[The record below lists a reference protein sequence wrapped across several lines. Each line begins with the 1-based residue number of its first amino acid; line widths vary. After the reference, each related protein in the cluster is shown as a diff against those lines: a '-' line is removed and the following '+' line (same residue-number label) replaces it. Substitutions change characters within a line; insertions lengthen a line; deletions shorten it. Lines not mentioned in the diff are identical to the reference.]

1 MSFYLQGS
9 KKQCFCSSFVQLFD
23 FLSFAPKWY
32 LHTQSSITTNFGGVM
47 SIIIIMLTIVTT
59 INSFIDF
66 IQAENGTFSV
76 RQIFQSGSVRL
87 PMTENFDV
95 IILIDKTSIIN
106 WDSQYKK
113 IDFGFYFNEDN
124 RRLFQLCDNEMYNLL
139 SINDKTHSLLCF
151 DNSTD
156 SQINI
161 APKFYIEHSS
171 SRRLQN
177 ENFNLPHEKP
187 EEPPSFFPIENE
199 DESPPLN
206 EEDPPINDDD
216 VVNSIPV
223 DTADTAVYEVIAELE
238 NLKFESPSFYMRP
251 KCLSSCGCEYNDYKE
266 YYDFI
271 SSINQINL
279 ILKSKRNNKKNLNT
293 LIKDDSSVEIM
304 EMNGEAQMEI
314 VFKKITVKENYS
326 ILPFFFHSKY
336 FDFFTLEKSKS
347 KLQNGSRAM
356 FRNLHKFPLTHQTYK
371 FYLSEL
377 SDYVVFERES
387 IDVLFSKI
395 VGSFYIYYCV
405 FYFISSISSKF
416 YQEVFLFNQIGRH
429 AFYDDTAS
437 TQTSA
442 VHSPMNDNGQRS
454 KRMDTLYFYNKKD
467 YCGSGVVNS
476 VTKTSNPLMNLSN
489 SSGHNFKLINKAK
502 VKTDIKVLPLKSKN
516 YFSKMNKKPMSIT
529 LSCRKKIKF
538 FCLSDTPH
546 FTISTKGRYLYL
558 LQSFFELGTYLSL
571 AFEILKLKNIVLNRK
586 PENNKS
592 ENLIF
597 NNILMSKQ
605 YLEEELIIMNSPEK
619 VILPPNEILPL
630 SMNSELAKTFLLK

>member
-1 MSFYLQGS
+1 MSFYLQGR
-9 KKQCFCSSFVQLFD
+9 KKQCFCSSFIQSFD
-23 FLSFAPKWY
+23 ILSFAPQWY
-32 LHTQSSITTNFGGVM
+32 LHNQSSITTNFGGVM
-47 SIIIIMLTIVTT
+47 SIIIIVLTIVTT

-66 IQAENGTFSV
+66 VQAENGTFSV
-76 RQIFQSGSVRL
+76 KKIFQSGSLRL

-106 WDSQYKK
+106 WDSQYNK
-113 IDFGFYFNEDN
+113 IDFGFYFNEGN
-124 RRLFQLCDNEMYNLL
+124 RRLFQLCDNEMYNVL

-151 DNSTD
+151 DNSSD
-156 SQINI
+156 SEITI
-161 APKFYIEHSS
+161 TPKFYIDHSS
-171 SRRLQN
+171 SRRLQS
-177 ENFNLPHEKP
+177 EGTFNLPHEKP
-187 EEPPSFFPIENE
+187 EEPPSFFPIEDE
-199 DESPPLN
+199 DGS
-206 EEDPPINDDD
+206 PPINDDD
-216 VVNSIPV
+216 VVGSIPV
-223 DTADTAVYEVIAELE
+223 DNGDSALYEVIAEVK
-238 NLKFESPSFYMRP
+238 NFKFESPSFYMRP

-279 ILKSKRNNKKNLNT
+279 ILKSKKYNKKSLNT

-326 ILPFFFHSKY
+326 ILPFFFKSKY
-336 FDFFTLEKSKS
+336 FDFFSLEKSKS
-347 KLQNGSRAM
+347 KLQKGSRGI
-356 FRNLHKFPLTHQTYK
+356 FRNLNNIPLTHQTYK

-377 SDYVVFERES
+377 SDYIVFERES

-395 VGSFYIYYCV
+395 VGSFYIYYCI
-405 FYFISSISSKF
+405 FYFISTISRKF

-429 AFYDDTAS
+429 AFYDDTV
-437 TQTSA
+437 TNQTST
-442 VHSPMNDNGQRS
+442 VHSPMNDNGQRP
-454 KRMDTLYFYNKKD
+454 KRADTLYFYNKKE

-476 VTKTSNPLMNLSN
+476 VTKTSNPLINLSN

-502 VKTDIKVLPLKSKN
+502 GRTDIKVLPLKSKS
-516 YFSKMNKKPMSIT
+516 YFTKMNKKPMSIT

-538 FCLSDTPH
+538 FCLSDTPQ

-558 LQSFFELGTYLSL
+558 IQSFFELGTYLSL

-586 PENNKS
+586 SENNKTES
-592 ENLIF
+592 LIF

-605 YLEEELIIMNSPEK
+605 YLEEELIKMNSPEK
-619 VILPPNEILPL
+619 VVLPPNELLPL

>member
-1 MSFYLQGS
+1 M
-9 KKQCFCSSFVQLFD
+9 
-23 FLSFAPKWY
+23 
-32 LHTQSSITTNFGGVM
+32 
-47 SIIIIMLTIVTT
+47 
-59 INSFIDF
+59 
-66 IQAENGTFSV
+66 
-76 RQIFQSGSVRL
+76 
-87 PMTENFDV
+87 
-95 IILIDKTSIIN
+95 
-106 WDSQYKK
+106 
-113 IDFGFYFNEDN
+113 
-124 RRLFQLCDNEMYNLL
+124 
-139 SINDKTHSLLCF
+139 
-151 DNSTD
+151 
-156 SQINI
+156 
-161 APKFYIEHSS
+161 
-171 SRRLQN
+171 
-177 ENFNLPHEKP
+177 
-187 EEPPSFFPIENE
+187 
-199 DESPPLN
+199 
-206 EEDPPINDDD
+206 
-216 VVNSIPV
+216 
-223 DTADTAVYEVIAELE
+223 
-238 NLKFESPSFYMRP
+238 
-251 KCLSSCGCEYNDYKE
+251 
-266 YYDFI
+266 
-271 SSINQINL
+271 
-279 ILKSKRNNKKNLNT
+279 
-293 LIKDDSSVEIM
+293 
-304 EMNGEAQMEI
+304 
-314 VFKKITVKENYS
+314 
-326 ILPFFFHSKY
+326 
-336 FDFFTLEKSKS
+336 
-347 KLQNGSRAM
+347 
-356 FRNLHKFPLTHQTYK
+356 
-371 FYLSEL
+371 
-377 SDYVVFERES
+377 
-387 IDVLFSKI
+387 LFSKI

-538 FCLSDTPH
+538 FCLSDTLH

-558 LQSFFELGTYLSL
+558 IQSFFELGTYLSL

-605 YLEEELIIMNSPEK
+605 YLEEELIKMNSPEK
-619 VILPPNEILPL
+619 VVLPPNELLPL